1 MDSGVGRFFLDEGDE
16 HRQVAEVAA
25 VADNY
30 RNLFEDLDYIGQ
42 REALAVRGHGL
53 RHGVG

>member
-42 REALAVRGHGL
+42 REALAVRGY
-53 RHGVG
+53 